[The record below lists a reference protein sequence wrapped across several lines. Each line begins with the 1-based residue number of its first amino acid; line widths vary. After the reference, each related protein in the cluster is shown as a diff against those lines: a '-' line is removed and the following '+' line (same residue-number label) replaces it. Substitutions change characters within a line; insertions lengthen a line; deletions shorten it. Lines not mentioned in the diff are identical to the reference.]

1 MNAVDSG
8 LTTPLHLSAMYGL
21 ADVSKILIVHGA
33 KINAVDSKKD
43 TPLHKAGERHV
54 GAYQYP
60 FGAAEHLLQSGADVN
75 ALNHRHWTPLHVAC
89 GTFHSF
95 LFRRIHHTYFFFVK
109 QRTGD

>member
-95 LFRRIHHTYFFFVK
+95 LFRRIHHTYFFC
-109 QRTGD
+109 